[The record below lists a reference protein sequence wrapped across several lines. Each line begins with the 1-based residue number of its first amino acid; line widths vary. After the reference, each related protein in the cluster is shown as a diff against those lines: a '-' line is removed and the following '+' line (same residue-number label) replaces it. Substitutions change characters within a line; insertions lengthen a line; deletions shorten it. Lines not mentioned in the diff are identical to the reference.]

1 MVQLSRQSVHWLVS
15 NSLSSTQKYLV
26 DTFFTHLGHQ
36 MLWDLAAP
44 SSYYMGDGY
53 ERCSRTERLE
63 VVSQLLS
70 VQVSGVIAASF

>member
-1 MVQLSRQSVHWLVS
+1 MDMKGVAE
-15 NSLSSTQKYLV
+15 
-26 DTFFTHLGHQ
+26 LGHQ